1 MAMDPRWVGW
11 ADSSFNLQRW
21 IPQIQKNM
29 HASSTSTWGFF
40 WRKASMMNL
49 QACSIAL
56 KVAENS
62 HISPPSPHQKQQI
75 RQQSSPN
82 GDAYQR
88 LAAIFG
94 NAPRRITAAEYL
106 QLYKPSKRFISRRV
120 HKDFVLEENGDWF
133 MQRYDGGE
141 GIFAPALVGYLQ
153 AAA

>member
-1 MAMDPRWVGW
+1 MMILASAMHFMTAPNPEF
-11 ADSSFNLQRW
+11 SLLLLQR
-21 IPQIQKNM
+21 
-29 HASSTSTWGFF
+29 
-40 WRKASMMNL
+40 
-49 QACSIAL
+49 
-56 KVAENS
+56 
-62 HISPPSPHQKQQI
+62 KQQI